1 MVIDLISQ
9 IGQFIANL
17 LKNAI
22 AGIQVF
28 LFFFVGFL
36 LLGENIFL
44 SLLLAILG
52 GIAGGWISVGLASTE
67 EAQEEPTPEPVGN
80 GNSNAGKMDLAE
92 AKTRFREWRN
102 KHYNQARPSW
112 MFWKN
117 PRRSSKL
124 RR

>member
-1 MVIDLISQ
+1 MLTDVISQ
-9 IGQFIANL
+9 IAQFISSL

-36 LLGENIFL
+36 LMGENIFL

-52 GIAGGWISVGLASTE
+52 GIAGGWISVGLASE
-67 EAQEEPTPEPVGN
+67 EEQEDAPASEAAGN
-80 GNSNAGKMDLAE
+80 GNSVSGKVDLAQ
-92 AKTRFREWRN
+92 AKTRFREWR
-102 KHYNQARPSW
+102 KQYYKPRPSW